1 MLDMITRIQSLE
13 KERDKALKEVEVKN
27 EVIKCLE
34 EKTVE
39 VALVLD
45 SLINVFANNL
55 FSFL

>member
-1 MLDMITRIQSLE
+1 MLDMISRVQSLD
-13 KERDKALKEVEVKN
+13 KERDKALMEVEVKN

-45 SLINVFANNL
+45 SLIIDFANKL
-55 FSFL
+55 FYFL

>member
-1 MLDMITRIQSLE
+1 MLDMISRVQYLD
-13 KERDKALKEVEVKN
+13 KERDNALTEVEVKN

-45 SLINVFANNL
+45 SLNKCFC
-55 FSFL
+55 